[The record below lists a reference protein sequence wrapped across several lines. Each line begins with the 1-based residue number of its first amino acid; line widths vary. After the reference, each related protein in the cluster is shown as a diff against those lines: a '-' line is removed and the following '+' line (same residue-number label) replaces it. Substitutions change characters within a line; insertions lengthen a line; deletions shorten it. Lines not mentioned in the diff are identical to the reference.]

1 MLQFGMRAHDCCPP
15 LPMTECFDTLAA
27 NGLRR
32 VQLAFEKSISD
43 CDFSTGRYSPAFAGK
58 IGEELGKRGL
68 HVSVLGCYINPV
80 HPDEA
85 ARRREVDRF
94 VERLRY
100 AKDIGAD
107 MVGTE
112 TGRFSPDMAVTALT
126 QSKECWRVLLGSFS
140 RIAREAEALGVTV
153 GVEGV
158 FDHTLSTPERMARF
172 LRDLD
177 SPAVRVILD
186 FANLVPPDALSA
198 EAQRSL
204 AERAFSLYGERIAVL
219 HLKDC
224 VFENGA
230 QRCVRPGTGVVRW
243 EEPMR
248 LIAREK
254 PELTGL
260 LEESSPARYAQDCAF
275 FTRKYEEA
283 ANG

>member
-43 CDFSTGRYSPAFAGK
+43 CDFSTGRYSPGFAGK

-94 VERLRY
+94 IERLRY
-100 AKDIGAD
+100 AKDIGVD

-126 QSKECWRVLLGSFS
+126 QSEECWRVLLGSFS
-140 RIAREAEALGVTV
+140 R
-153 GVEGV
+153 
-158 FDHTLSTPERMARF
+158 
-172 LRDLD
+172 
-177 SPAVRVILD
+177 
-186 FANLVPPDALSA
+186 
-198 EAQRSL
+198 
-204 AERAFSLYGERIAVL
+204 
-219 HLKDC
+219 
-224 VFENGA
+224 
-230 QRCVRPGTGVVRW
+230 
-243 EEPMR
+243 
-248 LIAREK
+248 IAREK

-260 LEESSPARYAQDCAF
+260 LEESSPAHYAQDCGF